1 MPNIHYL
8 NGHWVYDSDLKISAF
23 DLSFLRGFGVFDF
36 LRTYNRK
43 PFRLADHLDRLFN
56 SAKILGIKIGKTKKE
71 IERIVLAGIKK
82 NLAGELNIRLVVTG
96 GVGPD
101 SITPGQPSLIVMF
114 TPVVAY
120 PKRYYTKGVKVITY
134 QAQRLLPQAKSLNY
148 LEGII
153 ALQKAKKEKAVEAV
167 YTAYGKIF
175 EGVTS
180 NFFAVI
186 NGKLVTP
193 KNEILPGV
201 TKKVVLSIAKRLK
214 IGVEER
220 EIKLSEIKNFQE
232 AFLSASN
239 KEIMPVVR
247 IDETIV
253 GNGRVGKIT
262 QRLMKEFRQMTLGE
276 VI

>member
-8 NGHWVYDSDLKISAF
+8 NDNWVDDEGLKISAF

-43 PFRLADHLDRLFN
+43 PFRLTDHLDRLFN

-101 SITPGQPSLIVMF
+101 SITPGKPSLIVMF

-120 PKRYYTKGVKVITY
+120 PKKYYTKGVKVITY
-134 QAQRLLPQAKSLNY
+134 PAQRLLPQAKSLNY